1 MLPTFNLCYL
11 QASQMSQCVV
21 PFTSL
26 LISLDTVT
34 AAPSSHTETML
45 HNLQLAQSAGNQM

>member
-1 MLPTFNLCYL
+1 MLPTFNLYYL
-11 QASQMSQCVV
+11 QESQMSRCVV

-34 AAPSSHTETML
+34 MAPSSHTETML